1 MRRGDHP
8 GVRAACQGYGLGK
21 DYNIALGALTRLMPR
36 VHYPAVEEEI
46 RKNFPASIVSINL
59 DAYKMDYDIIDED
72 LRKLGYQTGFGEHS
86 RF

>member
-1 MRRGDHP
+1 
-8 GVRAACQGYGLGK
+8 
-21 DYNIALGALTRLMPR
+21 MPR